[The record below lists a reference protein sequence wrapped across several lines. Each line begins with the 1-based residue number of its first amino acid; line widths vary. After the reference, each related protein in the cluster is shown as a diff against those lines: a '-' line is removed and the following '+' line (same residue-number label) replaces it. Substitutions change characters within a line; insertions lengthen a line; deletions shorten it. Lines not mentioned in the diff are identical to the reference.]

1 VAVEG
6 GVVKYRKNG
15 ALLYTSTVTPTY
27 PLLVDSALYA
37 TGDTLSNV
45 VVTSSASGAAAA
57 LPGIQSVSWQ
67 NVVGAS
73 VAGNSL
79 TKTAATGWGN
89 AGASSAQSITAGDG
103 YMELTVSDTT
113 TYRFCGLSNG
123 NSNAD
128 YTDVDFAIHP
138 VPGGTIYIYEGGIS
152 RGTFGSSTVGDVLR
166 VAVEGGVVKYRKNGA
181 LLYTSTITPTYPL
194 LVDSALYATGDT
206 LSNVVVTSS
215 ASGAAKVQWLVPDHL
230 GTPRIIIDQTGN
242 LANVKRHDYLPFGE
256 ELFAGTG
263 GRTVWQG
270 YTGGDG
276 VRQQFTAKERDTE
289 TGLDYF
295 LARYYSATQGRFTS
309 ADTFGGSSSNPQTLN
324 LYAYTN
330 GNPLRFVDPT
340 GHFADES
347 PHGGPTPKSKGG
359 GGCDLPG
366 SGTAGCL
373 WMGQDPQKPSPK
385 PATPIGPQGEIPG
398 DGDLIV
404 SNISGAKFPGTPDE
418 NPGQTPLERYA
429 FNPKQ
434 SALEVIDWASKGI
447 RRVGYAIT
455 PDYGF
460 ANFGV
465 PLVAS
470 GSLQY
475 SKDGNWYF
483 SFAGPTAGA
492 KNFKVG
498 GQVGIAYFATTEMN
512 PDQRDAAIQG
522 PGINVTTPFTP
533 VGAYFP
539 SSGRPAVTLGWPFSA
554 GVNGSKTWR
563 IPQ

>member
-79 TKTAATGWGN
+79 TKTAGTGWGN

-330 GNPLRFVDPT
+330 RNPREVVAATFRGVAQPDVCGWGRIRKSRVLSRRHLSGHRVRFRVT
-340 GHFADES
+340 G
-347 PHGGPTPKSKGG
+347 
-359 GGCDLPG
+359 
-366 SGTAGCL
+366 
-373 WMGQDPQKPSPK
+373 
-385 PATPIGPQGEIPG
+385 I
-398 DGDLIV
+398 
-404 SNISGAKFPGTPDE
+404 
-418 NPGQTPLERYA
+418 
-429 FNPKQ
+429 
-434 SALEVIDWASKGI
+434 
-447 RRVGYAIT
+447 
-455 PDYGF
+455 
-460 ANFGV
+460 
-465 PLVAS
+465 
-470 GSLQY
+470 
-475 SKDGNWYF
+475 
-483 SFAGPTAGA
+483 
-492 KNFKVG
+492 
-498 GQVGIAYFATTEMN
+498 
-512 PDQRDAAIQG
+512 
-522 PGINVTTPFTP
+522 
-533 VGAYFP
+533 
-539 SSGRPAVTLGWPFSA
+539 
-554 GVNGSKTWR
+554 
-563 IPQ
+563 